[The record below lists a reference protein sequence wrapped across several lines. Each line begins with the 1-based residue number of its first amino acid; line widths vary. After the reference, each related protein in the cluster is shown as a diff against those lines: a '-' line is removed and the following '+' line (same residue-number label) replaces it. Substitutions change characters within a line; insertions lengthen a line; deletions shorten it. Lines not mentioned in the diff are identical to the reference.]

1 MEGLDDDPT
10 SEEEHLSDEEADEVA
25 VEFMKS
31 GEDPDA
37 EIDNLL
43 ETFGVFPGPKEEN
56 ESMYG
61 GIIRNDRF
69 RAI

>member
-1 MEGLDDDPT
+1 MEDEDPIDLG
-10 SEEEHLSDEEADEVA
+10 SLSDEDADSLA

-43 ETFGVFPGPKEEN
+43 ETFGVFPGPKEDH

>member
-1 MEGLDDDPT
+1 MEGLDEADMDEG
-10 SEEEHLSDEEADEVA
+10 SYSDEEADGLA